1 MRNWESKAFKK
12 TGILRFC
19 SRLDPRIKPG
29 LTSGIRHQIPALLPE
44 NPLPTLVPRF
54 RGNSRDSPPGR
65 EFGNSREW
73 NSRGAGKAG
82 FSRLGRAHPDPFRI
96 CHPWFPTLR
105 EGIGIP
111 GSARCSRTPTSC
123 RERTRKGWG
132 GNSKEFSGK
141 RGGSSGFPFGKN
153 SGNFPSFSSPLVSE
167 EVLEDEDSR
176 GEQSAAVCASGAS
189 VFQGKAGMGEG
200 TFHREYLGIVL
211 RNRAGGAR
219 IPGRIPTFPAGIP
232 ARDRGSAFPF
242 PFPFPLWAGFCSE
255 LSLA

>member
-12 TGILRFC
+12 TGILCFC

-29 LTSGIRHQIPALLPE
+29 LTSGIRHQSPALLPE

-54 RGNSRDSPPGR
+54 RGNSRDPKILHPA
-65 EFGNSREW
+65 GNS
-73 NSRGAGKAG
+73 GTAGNGIPEGPEKRD
-82 FSRLGRAHPDPFRI
+82 FPDPFRI

-105 EGIGIP
+105 EFP
-111 GSARCSRTPTSC
+111 GAAPNLRLPAG
-123 RERTRKGWG
+123 KGHAKGVGGGG

-153 SGNFPSFSSPLVSE
+153 SRNFPSFSSPLVSE

-189 VFQGKAGMGEG
+189 V
-200 TFHREYLGIVL
+200 
-211 RNRAGGAR
+211 
-219 IPGRIPTFPAGIP
+219 
-232 ARDRGSAFPF
+232 DRKSVV
-242 PFPFPLWAGFCSE
+242 
-255 LSLA
+255 